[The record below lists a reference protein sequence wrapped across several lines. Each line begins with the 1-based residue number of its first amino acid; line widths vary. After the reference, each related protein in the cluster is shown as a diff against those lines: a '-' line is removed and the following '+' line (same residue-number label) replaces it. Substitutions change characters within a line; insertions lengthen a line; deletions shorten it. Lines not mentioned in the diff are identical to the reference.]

1 MKMKM
6 KKKNNI
12 FEVFVNVRKFGQK
25 NQKISIAQKGRI
37 QDLRNVTRVISGNTP
52 SRVGKPAHWP
62 VPALT

>member
-25 NQKISIAQKGRI
+25 NQKISNFSLIR
-37 QDLRNVTRVISGNTP
+37 
-52 SRVGKPAHWP
+52 
-62 VPALT
+62 